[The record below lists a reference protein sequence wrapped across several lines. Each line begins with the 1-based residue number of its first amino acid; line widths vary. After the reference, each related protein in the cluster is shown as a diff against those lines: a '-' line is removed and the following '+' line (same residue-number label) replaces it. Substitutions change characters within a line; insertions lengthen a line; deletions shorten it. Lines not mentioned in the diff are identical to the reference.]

1 MVPLAHSLESRVETY
16 SAEVRS
22 QLEIMRR
29 FDSVLLTKAN
39 KAELL
44 LLKSNAMELNDA
56 NEMEANL
63 REQMYDIIKK

>member
-1 MVPLAHSLESRVETY
+1 MVPLAHSLESRVEAY
-16 SAEVRS
+16 SAEVKS

-44 LLKSNAMELNDA
+44 LLKSNTMELNDA
-56 NEMEANL
+56 TEMEASL